1 MPFDDQSPLGLH
13 GFVPKRD
20 SPTESSTQ
28 RRFSHLRPA
37 PLLPQIREFP
47 SIIRGNIPFWGR
59 RIHRIFT
66 ALGMP
71 TKIYYLQFYWLI
83 DYTHSTLWMYL
94 TSYNP
99 STSSLSSKYINGG
112 GGGRSRWGLNMHQ
125 WMETYWRII
134 SHQFCAHS
142 SQSLVWQVVP

>member
-1 MPFDDQSPLGLH
+1 MRHGGCSGCRNRRQVGWELLCPLLWLALTSTANSWSQ
-13 GFVPKRD
+13 VKRD

-37 PLLPQIREFP
+37 DPPPPQIREFP
-47 SIIRGNIPFWGR
+47 RIIRGNIPFLGR
-59 RIHRIFT
+59 RIH
-66 ALGMP
+66 
-71 TKIYYLQFYWLI
+71 KCFYCIGNTHQNILSAVLLI

-112 GGGRSRWGLNMHQ
+112 GGGRSR
-125 WMETYWRII
+125 
-134 SHQFCAHS
+134 
-142 SQSLVWQVVP
+142 